1 MLNLRCLINF
11 SCKKLVIWLRLIF
24 RCQPLM
30 EMYYEPWS
38 YVAKTGFE
46 DSLQSLDKLTHIKFD
61 LPVDIAVHQFQN
73 IKDAF

>member
-1 MLNLRCLINF
+1 MKNHILVILF
-11 SCKKLVIWLRLIF
+11 SSQKLVVWLRLVF
-24 RCQPLM
+24 RCRPLV
-30 EMYYEPWS
+30 ETYYEPWG

-46 DSLQSLDKLTHIKFD
+46 DALQSLDKLTHLKFD